1 MYAKRPSRG
10 DGLMMTITELI
21 MNFGI
26 GIDTD
31 DNDICSCGKVHR
43 ADIKEIIIQEGA
55 LSIVPSLVKKHGGLK
70 AFIIADKNTFM
81 AAGETLCEKLK

>member
-1 MYAKRPSRG
+1 MQKRPSRG

-43 ADIKEIIIQEGA
+43 ADIK
-55 LSIVPSLVKKHGGLK
+55 LLYKKVP
-70 AFIIADKNTFM
+70 
-81 AAGETLCEKLK
+81 